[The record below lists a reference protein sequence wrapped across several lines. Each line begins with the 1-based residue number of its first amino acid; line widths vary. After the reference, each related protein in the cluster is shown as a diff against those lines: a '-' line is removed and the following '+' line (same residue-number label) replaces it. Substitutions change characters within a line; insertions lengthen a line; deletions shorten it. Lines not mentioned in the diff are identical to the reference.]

1 MKNPLTA
8 ASVQYKVFR
17 RPTKILPRPYS
28 QTSPTNPTMQYPTL
42 AAILF
47 ALTTST
53 TAAPTSLQSR
63 SCSVA
68 YPEAIGF
75 PINYSI
81 SQSAGGVDKVDDFIS
96 FNIPQSPAPYG
107 CSIMANFP
115 ANYPITSSGNS
126 QVYFFDSNNVQ
137 VGTTTFLP
145 GQAATIVSATCQ
157 PNMSYRMSIGS
168 TTDAGSVAF
177 ADIQGAGLTMTY
189 NC

>member
-1 MKNPLTA
+1 MQYLALTA
-8 ASVQYKVFR
+8 ALLS
-17 RPTKILPRPYS
+17 I
-28 QTSPTNPTMQYPTL
+28 
-42 AAILF
+42 AA
-47 ALTTST
+47 ST
-53 TAAPTSLQSR
+53 TAAPTSLHSR

-68 YPEAIGF
+68 SPEAIGF
-75 PINYSI
+75 PVNYSI
-81 SQSAGGVDKVDDFIS
+81 SQSAGGANKVDDIVS

-107 CSIMANFP
+107 CSIVANFP

-145 GQAATIVSATCQ
+145 GQSATIVTAACQ
-157 PNMSYRMSIGS
+157 ANMSYRMSIGS
-168 TTDAGSVAF
+168 ATDAGSVAF